1 MAPSSAPHPTWVLV
15 GLVHRGER
23 LSTIRLSPL
32 PFRIG
37 RHPGLHLTLPAAS
50 LSREHAEFYLEGND
64 LRLRDL
70 NSTNGT
76 FVNRERIH
84 NQTVR
89 DGDIINFAE
98 FEFRLEVVEASK
110 SYGTMVMGDLP
121 PPQLFKGTRE
131 LTGLLRLGAVSMLFQ
146 PVVALPGGNVIGY
159 EALGRGCHPGIS
171 EDPVELLRIAES
183 LGLEVELSR
192 LFRRKALE
200 TVKARGPIPEL
211 YLNTHPSEV
220 GQPGLLES
228 LVQLRREAPE
238 LAITIEIHEKAVVEV
253 SRIAELRAGMLEHRI
268 GLAYDDFGAGQ
279 ARLLELG
286 EAPPDVLKFDVRFVR
301 HLDVAPESK
310 RRMVKSLVT
319 IARNLGVEPLAEGVE
334 TAREA
339 EACIE
344 VGFTRAQGY
353 HFGHPV
359 PIEHL

>member
-1 MAPSSAPHPTWVLV
+1 MPNATAPQTAWVLV

-37 RHPGLHLTLPAAS
+37 RHPGLHLTMPAAS

-64 LRLRDL
+64 LYLRDL
-70 NSTNGT
+70 DSTNGT

-84 NQTVR
+84 DQAVR
-89 DGDIINFAE
+89 DGDIIHFAE
-98 FEFRLEVVEASK
+98 FEFRLEALDASK

-131 LTGLLRLGAVSMLFQ
+131 LAELLRLGAVSMRFQ
-146 PVVALPGGNVIGY
+146 PVVTLPGGDVIGY
-159 EALGRGCHPGIS
+159 EGLGRGCYPGIPES
-171 EDPVELLRIAES
+171 PVELFRIAES
-183 LGLEVELSR
+183 LGSEVELSR

-200 TVKARGPIPEL
+200 AVIARGPFPEL
-211 YLNTHPSEV
+211 FLNTHRSEI
-220 GQPGLLES
+220 GQPGLLDS
-228 LVQLRREAPE
+228 LVQLRRDAPE
-238 LAITIEIHEKAVVEV
+238 LAITIEIHEAAVVEV
-253 SRIAELRAGMLEHRI
+253 ARIAELRAGMLEHRI

-301 HLDVAPESK
+301 HLDVAPDSK

-319 IARNLGVEPLAEGVE
+319 IACNLGAEPLAEGVE
-334 TAREA
+334 TTGEA

-353 HFGHPV
+353 YFGHPV
-359 PIEHL
+359 PIDLL